1 MRAAR
6 TAQVWQWPARHAVPG
21 QDAGTPAHT
30 AGPRAGASLGL
41 RPVLGLAALFLAG
54 YVGGILYCR
63 GSVPEPAALLAGFYM
78 DKQNF
83 ADFGAVFASLF
94 SAAFLQM
101 TAAALCG
108 SSVIGPAPLAV
119 LFAGRGT
126 MLGLCAAAVYASS
139 GARGLVVYWLLSFLP
154 ELSFLLLLLW
164 LSQAACRLSGALFG
178 VLMGRNP
185 ARGAL
190 KIKAKTMV
198 FRYLFAIAASA
209 ACAVLGAGSAVL
221 FAGVLL

>member
-21 QDAGTPAHT
+21 QNAGTSAHT
-30 AGPRAGASLGL
+30 AGPHAGASLGL

-108 SSVIGPAPLAV
+108 SSAIGPAPLAV

-126 MLGLCAAAVYASS
+126 MLGLCAAAVYARS
-139 GARGLVVYWLLSFLP
+139 
-154 ELSFLLLLLW
+154 E
-164 LSQAACRLSGALFG
+164 
-178 VLMGRNP
+178 
-185 ARGAL
+185 
-190 KIKAKTMV
+190 
-198 FRYLFAIAASA
+198 
-209 ACAVLGAGSAVL
+209 
-221 FAGVLL
+221 

>member
-83 ADFGAVFASLF
+83 ADFE
-94 SAAFLQM
+94 
-101 TAAALCG
+101 
-108 SSVIGPAPLAV
+108 
-119 LFAGRGT
+119 R
-126 MLGLCAAAVYASS
+126 
-139 GARGLVVYWLLSFLP
+139 RLP
-154 ELSFLLLLLW
+154 
-164 LSQAACRLSGALFG
+164 G
-178 VLMGRNP
+178 
-185 ARGAL
+185 
-190 KIKAKTMV
+190 
-198 FRYLFAIAASA
+198 
-209 ACAVLGAGSAVL
+209 GAGTLQKRTRGNAQS
-221 FAGVLL
+221 G

>member
-1 MRAAR
+1 
-6 TAQVWQWPARHAVPG
+6 
-21 QDAGTPAHT
+21 
-30 AGPRAGASLGL
+30 
-41 RPVLGLAALFLAG
+41 
-54 YVGGILYCR
+54 
-63 GSVPEPAALLAGFYM
+63 
-78 DKQNF
+78 
-83 ADFGAVFASLF
+83 
-94 SAAFLQM
+94 
-101 TAAALCG
+101 
-108 SSVIGPAPLAV
+108 
-119 LFAGRGT
+119 

-185 ARGAL
+185 VRGAL
-190 KIKAKTMV
+190 KIKVKTMV

>member
-1 MRAAR
+1 MAGQACRARSGRRHTCAYGR
-6 TAQVWQWPARHAVPG
+6 PARRCIFGTTPG
-21 QDAGTPAHT
+21 P
-30 AGPRAGASLGL
+30 GA
-41 RPVLGLAALFLAG
+41 AALFLAG

-108 SSVIGPAPLAV
+108 SSATGPAPLAV

-139 GARGLVVYWLLSFLP
+139 GARGWSSTGF
-154 ELSFLLLLLW
+154 
-164 LSQAACRLSGALFG
+164 
-178 VLMGRNP
+178 
-185 ARGAL
+185 
-190 KIKAKTMV
+190 
-198 FRYLFAIAASA
+198 
-209 ACAVLGAGSAVL
+209 
-221 FAGVLL
+221 